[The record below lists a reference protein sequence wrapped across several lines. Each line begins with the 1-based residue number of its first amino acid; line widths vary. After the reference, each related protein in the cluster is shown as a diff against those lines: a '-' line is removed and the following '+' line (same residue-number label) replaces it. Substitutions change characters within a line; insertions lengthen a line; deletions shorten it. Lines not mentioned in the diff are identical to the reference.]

1 MQISS
6 YGQHEVL
13 QIYDQHTE
21 RSRTRCLFQFPGFH
35 RSIPKKTLIIIILK
49 MLQEQLQVRNQN
61 YPNFEF
67 LKNRSTSEQAEHRK
81 NVAHFAEIHCNR

>member
-1 MQISS
+1 MKTSS

-21 RSRTRCLFQFPGFH
+21 HSRTRCLFQFPGFH

-49 MLQEQLQVRNQN
+49 MLEEKLRARNRH
-61 YPNFEF
+61 YPNFKF
-67 LKNRSTSEQAEHRK
+67 LKNRGTSEQAEHRK
-81 NVAHFAEIHCNR
+81 NVAQFAKIHCNR